1 MLTYTYNDT
10 LSTDKDRA
18 RDQLGIT
25 DVSGG
30 VDTALISDEHII
42 SALSALGSL
51 GAAVAYLA
59 RELAARFA
67 QLPTSIRSG
76 EDALA
81 WADRV
86 KTWLTL
92 AELAEGAV
100 DGSASPASG
109 LLTTTAPIAPPCAS
123 GPDANSG
130 LYRGSPYLRRFR
142 P

>member
-1 MLTYTYNDT
+1 MPTYEYSDS
-10 LSTDKDRA
+10 LSTDKDQV

-25 DVSGG
+25 DISGG

-42 SALSALGSL
+42 AALSALGST

-76 EDALA
+76 QDALA
-81 WADRV
+81 WANRV
-86 KTWLTL
+86 STWLAL
-92 AELAEGAV
+92 AGLAEGAV

-109 LLTTTAPIAPPCAS
+109 LLTTTAPIAPPTPYE
-123 GPDANSG
+123 PDANSG
-130 LYRGSPYLRRFR
+130 LYRGSPYLRRWR